1 MVGNLQ
7 ASQGHHGLGGLL
19 LFVDVRVQP
28 RLLSYTT
35 NKTVDVSHRINKGRD
50 GR

>member
-19 LFVDVRVQP
+19 LFVDV
-28 RLLSYTT
+28 STT
-35 NKTVDVSHRINKGRD
+35 SPFVTHYEQNGGRFSQNK
-50 GR
+50 